1 VSTPRQAARGRRP
14 GTPDTREEILRA
26 ARDLFAAA
34 GFAATSMRAIAARA
48 GVDPALVHHYFDSKA
63 DLFVSA
69 LRVRVDPRQALL
81 PVIEAGPDG
90 AGERLLRV
98 LLTVWGDE
106 ESRTPLL
113 GLVRGILEP
122 AGATLVRDALFGLV
136 LGPVGHGLG
145 IDQPE
150 RRMALVA
157 SQLAGIVL
165 LRYVVEAP
173 PLVAMT
179 DDELVASY
187 APTIQRYLTGPLPD
201 RPLTRAAPEA

>member
-1 VSTPRQAARGRRP
+1 MSRATASRGRRP
-14 GTPDTREEILRA
+14 GAPDTREEILGA
-26 ARDLFAAA
+26 ARELFAVS
-34 GFAATSMRAIAARA
+34 GFAATSIRSIAARA

-69 LRVRVDPRQALL
+69 LQVRIDPRVALR

-98 LLTVWGDE
+98 LLSVWGDE

-113 GLVRGILEP
+113 GLVRGALEP

-136 LGPVGHGLG
+136 LAPVGVGLG

-150 RRMALVA
+150 RRMTLVA
-157 SQLAGIVL
+157 SQLAGIIL

-173 PLVAMT
+173 PMVAMT
-179 DDELVASY
+179 EEQIVASY
-187 APTIQRYLTGPLPD
+187 APTLQHYLTGPLPD
-201 RPLTRAAPEA
+201 

>member
-1 VSTPRQAARGRRP
+1 MSTPRQAARGRRP
-14 GTPDTREEILRA
+14 GTPDTREEILGA
-26 ARDLFAAA
+26 ARDLFAAS

-48 GVDPALVHHYFDSKA
+48 GVDPSLVHHYFDSKA

-69 LRVRVDPRQALL
+69 LQVRVDPRQALL

-90 AGERLLRV
+90 AGS
-98 LLTVWGDE
+98 GCSGCC
-106 ESRTPLL
+106 SRS
-113 GLVRGILEP
+113 
-122 AGATLVRDALFGLV
+122 GATRSR
-136 LGPVGHGLG
+136 
-145 IDQPE
+145 E
-150 RRMALVA
+150 RRSSAWCGGSSSPPAPRWCATRCSDWCWDRSGTGSGSTSRSAGWPWSPA
-157 SQLAGIVL
+157 SWPGIIL

-201 RPLTRAAPEA
+201 RPLTRAAPEP

>member
-1 VSTPRQAARGRRP
+1 MSPREHPVSAPRQAARGRRP

-26 ARDLFAAA
+26 ARDLFAAS

-48 GVDPALVHHYFDSKA
+48 GVDPSLVHHYFDSKA

-69 LRVRVDPRQALL
+69 LQVRVDPRQALL
-81 PVIEAGPDG
+81 PVVEAGPDG

-157 SQLAGIVL
+157 SQLAGIIL
-165 LRYVVEAP
+165 LRYV
-173 PLVAMT
+173 
-179 DDELVASY
+179 
-187 APTIQRYLTGPLPD
+187 R
-201 RPLTRAAPEA
+201 

>member
-1 VSTPRQAARGRRP
+1 MSAPRQAARGRRP

-26 ARDLFAAA
+26 ARDLFAAS

-48 GVDPALVHHYFDSKA
+48 GVDPSLVHHYFDSKA

-69 LRVRVDPRQALL
+69 LKVRVDPRQALL

-90 AGERLLRV
+90 AGERMLRV

-122 AGATLVRDALFGLV
+122 AGATLVRDAVFGLV

-157 SQLAGIVL
+157 SQLA
-165 LRYVVEAP
+165 
-173 PLVAMT
+173 
-179 DDELVASY
+179 ASSCS
-187 APTIQRYLTGPLPD
+187 ATSSR
-201 RPLTRAAPEA
+201 RRRWWR